1 MVSVAVQISRL
12 PTMGVRELREAWK
25 EAFQEDVPV
34 QQNREFMIQR
44 IAHQLQVRKYGGLD
58 DQSQQRLKAYV
69 DEEERLNKRE
79 EGVNRPLPG
88 TILIRQYK
96 GEEHRVQVLHRGFEY
111 RQVQYRSLSD
121 VAKTITGN
129 HCSGPMFFGLARA
142 KKAGER

>member
-1 MVSVAVQISRL
+1 MTNVAVQISRL
-12 PTMGVRELREAWK
+12 PTMSVRDLREAWK

-34 QQNREFMIQR
+34 KQNREFMIQR

-69 DEEERLNKRE
+69 DEAERLNKRE
-79 EGVNRPLPG
+79 DGINRPLPG
-88 TILIRQYK
+88 TILVRLYK

-129 HCSGPMFFGLARA
+129 HCSGPMFFGLVRA